1 MTPDMFFMP
10 LIADAFRKSDPK
22 KGLKQAF
29 EEIERL
35 GRNPEY
41 QRGFKQF
48 QVFMAE
54 AYRYIDDPLTT
65 DNELNTLFEDLK
77 LQIISG
83 VLEDRQEEQACLDLI
98 KSHPGLEKRFEK
110 QCKEM
115 EKAGKRDRPLRLIID
130 KDGESFET
138 INIDQLSPTQSLKSI
153 APGRY
158 GFRLETGRL
167 IGEEELS
174 RNELLWEYAY
184 PRQDLRLAA
193 DTEDTL
199 SIPTR
204 TIKFLN
210 GEISINVFPGID
222 SGRLELEIECLSE

>member
-10 LIADAFRKSDPK
+10 LIAEALRKSDPK
-22 KGLKQAF
+22 KDLKQAF

-54 AYRYIDDPLTT
+54 VYRYMNDPLVT
-65 DNELNTLFEDLK
+65 DIELNTLFEELK
-77 LQIISG
+77 FQILSG
-83 VLEDRQEEQACLDLI
+83 VLEDPQEEQACLDLI
-98 KSHPGLEKRFEK
+98 KSYPGLEKRFEK

-115 EKAGKRDRPLRLIID
+115 EKSGRRDRPVRLLID
-130 KDGESFET
+130 KNGKSFET
-138 INIDQLSPTQSLKSI
+138 ININQLSPTQSLKNI

-158 GFRLETGRL
+158 GFKLETGRL

-184 PRQDLRLAA
+184 PSQDLRLAA
-193 DTEDTL
+193 DTEETL
-199 SIPTR
+199 PIPTR
-204 TIKFLN
+204 TINFLN

-222 SGRLELEIECLSE
+222 SGRLEIRCPSE